1 MGFCRPT
8 VDQTLPVARLAMA
21 TRIYWPA
28 DKVPD
33 GTGKLPPMTNIGKA
47 TGKEQGS

>member
-1 MGFCRPT
+1 MGFCGPT
-8 VDQTLPVARLAMA
+8 VDQALPVAGLAMA
-21 TRIYWPA
+21 IRIYWLA
-28 DKVPD
+28 GEVPD

>member
-1 MGFCRPT
+1 
-8 VDQTLPVARLAMA
+8 MA

-28 DKVPD
+28 DEVPD